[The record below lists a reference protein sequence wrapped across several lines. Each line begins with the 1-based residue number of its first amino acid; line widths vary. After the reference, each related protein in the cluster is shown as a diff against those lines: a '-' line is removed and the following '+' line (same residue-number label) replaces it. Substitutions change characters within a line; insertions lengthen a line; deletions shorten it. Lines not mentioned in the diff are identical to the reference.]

1 MCCEVVIHTAELAEP
16 PAMDVLHRGSGV
28 VVLHPHAHAHV
39 LHLEQL
45 PARDHHWEVLVFG
58 AGKRCIAIESKP
70 HPQGVICMPGCYVSR
85 NVD

>member
-45 PARDHHWEVLVFG
+45 PARDNHWEVLVVG
-58 AGKRCIAIESKP
+58 TGKDALQLRVNLTLRE
-70 HPQGVICMPGCYVSR
+70 
-85 NVD
+85 